1 MEWISDSGFGEVF
14 VALDKASN
22 DLVDFVK
29 KCLVKDVKKR
39 ASVEALL
46 KVVLSLQCDD

>member
-1 MEWISDSGFGEVF
+1 MNRVLNMPSPSLSSSEWSS
-14 VALDKASN
+14 

-39 ASVEALL
+39 ASVEDLMEVPFLL
-46 KVVLSLQCDD
+46 SCDH